1 MGTKLLKQTGLG
13 EVFEDAVS
21 PTLMYL
27 PAVTPVEVSLELLPS
42 AYEAMFVLGSVQYPR
57 PVSGTPTQRGKEETE
72 NMKFYDRMMREGILR
87 GYVHAQEYSGI
98 VEILLQQLASLV
110 ERMGVYGVKHLKVRS
125 PILSPSCLPFVCRHR
140 LVASLNRE
148 IGHPSPHLNNSNRPL
163 PPHLPLSTLQTKRDP
178 KSPLYSSSFPQS
190 CPLSLL
196 AADLAAGA

>member
-27 PAVTPVEVSLELLPS
+27 PAVTPVEESLKLLPS

-57 PVSGTPTQRGKEETE
+57 PVSGTQTQRGKEETE

-98 VEILLQQLASLV
+98 VDILLQQLASLV
-110 ERMGVYGVKHLKVRS
+110 ERMGIYGVKHLKVRS
-125 PILSPSCLPFVCRHR
+125 RVLSPSCLPVFCHR
-140 LVASLNRE
+140 LVESLNRE
-148 IGHPSPHLNNSNRPL
+148 TGHPSSHLNNSNRPL

-178 KSPLYSSSFPQS
+178 KYPLYSSSFPQS